1 MTRDKGTS
9 SWAKCFPESKGK
21 EKGGEE
27 FDVSRSK
34 PRFLRDGCTSVGGG
48 VYARLHTSPE

>member
-1 MTRDKGTS
+1 MIRDKGTS